1 MNKFQW
7 YLSIKDNKDNIQVNL
22 DLERTS
28 DGVLVG
34 YFSQEPQWYRYTIR
48 SVLGSLGEWKFV
60 PISKAK
66 ARAILHS
73 FRKT

>member
-1 MNKFQW
+1 MPRFQW
-7 YLSIKDNKDNIQVNL
+7 YLSMRDGTLVNL
-22 DLERTS
+22 DLERTR

-34 YFSQEPQWYRYTIR
+34 YFSQEHEWYRYTIKA
-48 SVLGSLGEWKFV
+48 VLGSLYEWKFV